1 MEVVAAAR
9 HQKGWR
15 IESMVNRNTVPDHDD
30 ELLPVLMATLPV
42 HYAHKGQLEKMATS
56 GDLIWQQRTVIIT
69 HNAILLGRPGLFL
82 VEHCS

>member
-1 MEVVAAAR
+1 LVLCGK
-9 HQKGWR
+9 KGG
-15 IESMVNRNTVPDHDD
+15 EMVNRNTVPDDDD

-56 GDLIWQQRTVIIT
+56 GDLLWQQRTVIIT
-69 HNAILLGRPGLFL
+69 HNAILLGRPGSFL